1 VPINNRPVDPARD
14 KATMARWNAEALAEA
29 LDELATAMPS
39 VARVLAALPLR
50 QLTASE
56 AVLWWT
62 AANGWLS
69 NRRPCDVL
77 AEDPGAVEQAARHL
91 AEPSAL

>member
-1 VPINNRPVDPARD
+1 MNLPVDPARD
-14 KATMARWNAEALAEA
+14 KETVARWNAEALAEA
-29 LDELATAMPS
+29 LDELATSMPD

-50 QLTASE
+50 QMTASE

-77 AEDPGAVEQAARHL
+77 GDDPRAVERAASHL
-91 AEPSAL
+91 AEPSPL